1 MPKLNQVAVVP
12 VEWNKYA
19 NRYVSTVSSDFAEVY
34 NRLKPVLDPM
44 VVTMGPNATP
54 GGKYPW
60 EGNDPKTGIRYVAR
74 KHRDLDAV
82 SLEEVLND

>member
-44 VVTMGPNATP
+44 VVTMGPNAMP

-82 SLEEVLND
+82 SLEAVLND

>member
-44 VVTMGPNATP
+44 VVTMGPNAMP
-54 GGKYPW
+54 P
-60 EGNDPKTGIRYVAR
+60 R
-74 KHRDLDAV
+74 
-82 SLEEVLND
+82 

>member
-1 MPKLNQVAVVP
+1 MPQLKQVAVVP

-19 NRYVSTVSSDFAEVY
+19 NRYLSTVSSDFADVY

-44 VVTMGPNATP
+44 VVTMGPNAMA

-60 EGNDPKTGIRYVAR
+60 EGNDPKTGVRYVAR

-82 SLEEVLND
+82 SLEEVIND